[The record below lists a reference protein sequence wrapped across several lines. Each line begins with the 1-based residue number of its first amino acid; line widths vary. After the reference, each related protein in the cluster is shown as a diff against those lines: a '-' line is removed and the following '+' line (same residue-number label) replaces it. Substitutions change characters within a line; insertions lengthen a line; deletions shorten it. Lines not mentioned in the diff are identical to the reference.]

1 MRLYSWNVNGYRAA
15 VRKGMLDWLDAA
27 RPDVLCL
34 QETKVDPIVLASEI
48 LSPRAYESYWAV
60 PAEKKGYNGVATLAR
75 VPMQAWQAGFGVER
89 FDVEGRVVFTDL
101 GSVEL
106 YNVYFP
112 NSGRGPERL
121 AYKLEFYAANA
132 LKLPVT
138 R

>member
-1 MRLYSWNVNGYRAA
+1 VRLYSWNVNGYRAA
-15 VRKGMLDWLDAA
+15 VRKGMLGWLDAA

-34 QETKVDPIVLASEI
+34 QETKVDPVVLASEI
-48 LSPRAYESYWAV
+48 LRPCGYESYWAV

-75 VPMQAWQAGFGVER
+75 VPVQAWQAGFGVER

-121 AYKLEFYAANA
+121 AYKLEFYASE
-132 LKLPVT
+132 PREYSST